1 MAKIEESKQ
10 KLSETQESKLSV
22 LDENMVEKATD
33 LQNWDVE
40 EKDEDNW
47 DEDVDV

>member
-10 KLSETQESKLSV
+10 KLSEAQESKWAV

-33 LQNWDVE
+33 LQNWDME
-40 EKDEDNW
+40 EKDEDDW